1 MITLHHNLVQVCI
14 CLTLGE
20 AKSSEIAVDMSV
32 PSTGCLFQPIQR
44 SFEPAHMRLAAE
56 DLKSF
61 RLLNVH
67 LFLNDPIKEHNLHIH
82 LMNVP
87 THLH

>member
-1 MITLHHNLVQVCI
+1 MCTKHVV
-14 CLTLGE
+14 
-20 AKSSEIAVDMSV
+20 IASA
-32 PSTGCLFQPIQR
+32 IQH
-44 SFEPAHMRLAAE
+44 SFESAHMQLTIE

-67 LFLNDPIKEHNLHIH
+67 FFLNDPIKEVSLHIH